1 MDAELTSPPPP
12 VGPDL
17 DETPQTTWPRT
28 VGTISIVYAS
38 LGLLCQSAMNAG
50 GMFSDF
56 FMKMGG
62 IDVQIPMMMKV
73 ISGVTMVV
81 MWVLGII
88 LIVGGIKLTRRRRGA
103 LGILKTWVVLRV
115 LVVIMA
121 VVSTVVFLPVT
132 MGLQEEILEATNK
145 RLREGGSPERVQEFD
160 EDKAW
165 RNAVIGTAVASAL
178 FSAYPLFL
186 GLYLSR
192 RKIVAEV
199 EQWD

>member
-17 DETPQTTWPRT
+17 DETPPATWPKT

-38 LGLLCQSAMNAG
+38 FGLLCQSAMNAG

-88 LIVGGIKLTRRRRGA
+88 LIVGGVKLIRRRRGA
-103 LGILKTWVVLRV
+103 MGILKTWVVLRV

-165 RNAVIGTAVASAL
+165 RNAVIGTAVTSAL

>member
-17 DETPQTTWPRT
+17 DETPPTTWPKT

-38 LGLLCQSAMNAG
+38 LGLLCQSTMNAG
-50 GMFSDF
+50 GMFSQF
-56 FMKMGG
+56 FLKMGG
-62 IDVQIPMMMKV
+62 IDIQVPMMMKV

-81 MWVLGII
+81 MWILGII
-88 LIVGGIKLTRRRRGA
+88 LIVGGVKLTRRRRTAMG
-103 LGILKTWVVLRV
+103 LLKTWVVLRI
-115 LVVIMA
+115 LVVIVA
-121 VVSTVVFLPVT
+121 VVSTVVFLPVN
-132 MGLQEEILEATNK
+132 MQLQEEILEATNK
-145 RLREGGSPERVQEFD
+145 KLREGGQSDKVQEFD
-160 EDKAW
+160 EEKAW
-165 RNAVIGTAVASAL
+165 RNAVIGTAVASAV

-192 RKIVAEV
+192 RKIGAEV

>member
-1 MDAELTSPPPP
+1 MDAGLTSGPPP

-17 DETPQTTWPRT
+17 DETPPTTWPKT

-103 LGILKTWVVLRV
+103 MGLLKTWVVLRI
-115 LVVIMA
+115 LVVIAA
-121 VVSTVVFLPVT
+121 VVSTVVFLPVS

-145 RLREGGSPERVQEFD
+145 KLREGGSPERVQEFD

-165 RNAVIGTAVASAL
+165 RKAVIGTAVASAL